1 MTFSSTFSF
10 LELPA
15 TGSRDI
21 DSPFLFNI
29 STLIGPG
36 QEQIYTKNFVLL
48 VKDKGMGLW
57 EYILSFMK

>member
-1 MTFSSTFSF
+1 MIFRSTDSF

-21 DSPFLFNI
+21 VSPFLFNI

-36 QEQIYTKNFVLL
+36 QEQIYIKNLVLL
-48 VKDKGMGLW
+48 VKDKGMGLL
-57 EYILSFMK
+57 EYILRFLK